1 MLALAVAAPLLA
13 QTAQTTQTAPAAERP
28 ASAGV
33 YTEAQA
39 AEGETVYRAACSA
52 CHVPSDQS
60 GPQFK
65 LNWVGRTVWEYW
77 AGLKKTM
84 PEDNV
89 GGLSNDEYTRV
100 VAYILR
106 LNGYPAGADSL
117 SSDSTS
123 LKLIRIAPLAGDAAK
138 PLTRR

>member
-1 MLALAVAAPLLA
+1 MNRIACLALAVAAPL
-13 QTAQTTQTAPAAERP
+13 
-28 ASAGV
+28 
-33 YTEAQA
+33 YAQA
-39 AEGETVYRAACSA
+39 AGGERQAAAGIYTETQAADGETVYRATCSA
-52 CHVPSDQS
+52 CHTVTDQS

-65 LNWVGRTVWEYW
+65 LNWIGRTVWEYW

-100 VAYILR
+100 VAYILK

-123 LKLIRIAPLAGDAAK
+123 MKLIRIGPLPGDAQK
-138 PLTRR
+138 PRTRR